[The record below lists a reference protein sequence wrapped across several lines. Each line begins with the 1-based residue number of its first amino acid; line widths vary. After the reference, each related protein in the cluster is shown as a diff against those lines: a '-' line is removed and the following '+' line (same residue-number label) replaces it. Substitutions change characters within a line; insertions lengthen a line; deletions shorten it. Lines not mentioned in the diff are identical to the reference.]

1 MNLTFFLISS
11 PDSGLVMLF
20 VQAIT
25 LTSSFFLLD
34 KITAISNFTNFLY
47 NAYICVLSPVLFLR
61 DTFVVPRLKNRST
74 GFLRGHFLKIK
85 TGAIFCRFF
94 N

>member
-25 LTSSFFLLD
+25 LTSSFFLLY

-47 NAYICVLSPVLFLR
+47 NAYICVCATHLSYP
-61 DTFVVPRLKNRST
+61 P
-74 GFLRGHFLKIK
+74 LKIVLR
-85 TGAIFCRFF
+85 AFYEVIFKNKKPAQLLAGFY
-94 N
+94 

>member
-11 PDSGLVMLF
+11 PDSDLVMLF

-47 NAYICVLSPVLFLR
+47 NAYICVLSLVLLLC
-61 DTFVVPRLKNRST
+61 DTFIVPSLKNRST
-74 GFLRGHFLKIK
+74 GFLRGHF
-85 TGAIFCRFF
+85 
-94 N
+94 

>member
-34 KITAISNFTNFLY
+34 KITAIFNFTNFLY
-47 NAYICVLSPVLFLR
+47 NACNCVLSPVLFLR
-61 DTFVVPRLKNRST
+61 DTFIVPCLKNRST
-74 GFLRGHFLKIK
+74 GFLRGHF
-85 TGAIFCRFF
+85 
-94 N
+94 